1 MLIPMLTTRKS
12 MGTEK
17 DEESGSTSSV
27 EFVLGDGFTVKQT
40 KSWNPKT

>member
-1 MLIPMLTTRKS
+1 

-27 EFVLGDGFTVKQT
+27 EFVLEDRFIGKQI